1 MSSLKEEELTN
12 ILPKDGPTVKEVKKY
27 LEKYNGEFIVIKCGG
42 SVLVDPE
49 LFKIFIEDVVVLN
62 KLGFNPIIVH
72 GGGKRINSKLSE
84 VNIKS
89 NFINGLRVTDKDTI
103 DIVENVLIEFNK
115 EIVEAL
121 NSLACKAK
129 RITSKENNI
138 ITVIQENKD
147 LGFVGTPT
155 EINKALL
162 TETIKANEVP
172 VVAPL
177 GSDKDNQTFNINADT
192 AAGSIAIE
200 LKARRLMI
208 ISDVEGVLDSEKKLI
223 PEINSKKAN
232 ELIDQEDV
240 TLAFGVPTIWMG
252 LLAYCRENN
261 KVLSSVKNTIIG
273 GSALSLATLQEF
285 DEVHDVNV
293 IHAWG
298 MTEMSPLGTA
308 TSRTKEM
315 DDIDIEQRYDLQQ
328 KQGKAFFGVDMTIA
342 DDDGNELPNDG
353 VAFGRLL
360 VKGPTIVERYFK
372 AEESAMDDKGWFD
385 TGDVAKIH
393 PEGYMEIVDRSKD
406 VIKSGGE
413 WISSIDLENAAVGHP
428 GVAEACVIGV
438 LHAKWDERPL
448 LLIVKAT
455 GQDPSKEDINSFLED
470 KVVKWWLPDDIVFVE
485 ELPHTATGKLLKT
498 GLREDFKNH
507 LINK

>member
-1 MSSLKEEELTN
+1 MSLLKEEELTN
-12 ILPKDGPTVKEVKKY
+12 ILPKDGPTVEEVKKY
-27 LEKYNGEFIVIKCGG
+27 LEKYNDEFIIIKCGG

-103 DIVENVLIEFNK
+103 NIVEDVLIEFNK
-115 EIVEAL
+115 EIVKAL
-121 NSLACKAK
+121 NKLACKAK

-162 TETIKANEVP
+162 TETIKVNEVP

-232 ELIDQEDV
+232 ELIDQEVISGGMIPKIKNCLDV
-240 TLAFGVPTIWMG
+240 ASNGVKAVVIIDG
-252 LLAYCRENN
+252 RKNHSLLFEL
-261 KVLSSVKNTIIG
+261 LS
-273 GSALSLATLQEF
+273 
-285 DEVHDVNV
+285 
-293 IHAWG
+293 
-298 MTEMSPLGTA
+298 
-308 TSRTKEM
+308 
-315 DDIDIEQRYDLQQ
+315 
-328 KQGKAFFGVDMTIA
+328 
-342 DDDGNELPNDG
+342 
-353 VAFGRLL
+353 
-360 VKGPTIVERYFK
+360 
-372 AEESAMDDKGWFD
+372 DKG
-385 TGDVAKIH
+385 
-393 PEGYMEIVDRSKD
+393 
-406 VIKSGGE
+406 SGT
-413 WISSIDLENAAVGHP
+413 
-428 GVAEACVIGV
+428 
-438 LHAKWDERPL
+438 
-448 LLIVKAT
+448 LI
-455 GQDPSKEDINSFLED
+455 
-470 KVVKWWLPDDIVFVE
+470 
-485 ELPHTATGKLLKT
+485 
-498 GLREDFKNH
+498 RE
-507 LINK
+507 